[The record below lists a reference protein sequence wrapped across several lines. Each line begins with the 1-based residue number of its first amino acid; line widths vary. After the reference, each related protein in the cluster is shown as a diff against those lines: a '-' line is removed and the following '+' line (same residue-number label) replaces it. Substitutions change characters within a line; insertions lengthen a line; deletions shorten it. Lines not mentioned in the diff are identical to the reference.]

1 MELKVSSKS
10 DVKKVAG
17 AIAKSVRNRNKNG
30 KENEEISIQ
39 AIGAGAVNQ
48 TVKSIGIAREYLNP
62 EGFDISTTINFT
74 NVEFNGNKET
84 AIKFNIH
91 TLDVEN
97 A

>member
-17 AIAKSVRNRNKNG
+17 AIAKSVRNR
-30 KENEEISIQ
+30 KENEEITIQ

-62 EGFDISTTINFT
+62 EGFDISTSINFID
-74 NVEFNGNKET
+74 VDFGEIKET
-84 AIKFNIH
+84 AIKFTIH

>member
-17 AIAKSVRNRNKNG
+17 AIAKSVRNR
-30 KENEEISIQ
+30 KENEEITIQ
-39 AIGAGAVNQ
+39 AVGAGAVNQ
-48 TVKSIGIAREYLNP
+48 TVKSIGIAREYLNN
-62 EGFDISTTINFT
+62 EGFDISTSINFT
-74 NVEFNGNKET
+74 DVEFNGNKET
-84 AIKFNIH
+84 AIKFSIH

>member
-10 DVKKVAG
+10 EVKKVAG
-17 AIAKSVRNRNKNG
+17 AIAKSVRSR
-30 KENEEISIQ
+30 KENEEITIQ

-48 TVKSIGIAREYLNP
+48 TVKSIGIAREYLKP
-62 EGFDISTTINFT
+62 EGFDISTSINFT
-74 NVEFNGNKET
+74 DVEFNGSKET
-84 AIKFNIH
+84 AIKFKIH

>member
-10 DVKKVAG
+10 NVKKVAG
-17 AIAKSVRNRNKNG
+17 AIAKSVRNR

-74 NVEFNGNKET
+74 DVEFNGEKET

>member
-17 AIAKSVRNRNKNG
+17 AIAKSVRNR
-30 KENEEISIQ
+30 KENEEITIQ

-62 EGFDISTTINFT
+62 EGFDISTSINFT
-74 NVEFNGNKET
+74 DVEFNGNKET

>member
-17 AIAKSVRNRNKNG
+17 AIAKSVRNR
-30 KENEEISIQ
+30 KENEEITIQ

-74 NVEFNGNKET
+74 DVDFNGNKET

>member
-17 AIAKSVRNRNKNG
+17 AIAKSVRNR
-30 KENEEISIQ
+30 KENEEITIQ
-39 AIGAGAVNQ
+39 AVGAGAVNQ

-62 EGFDISTTINFT
+62 EGFDISTSINFT
-74 NVEFNGNKET
+74 DVEFNGNKET
-84 AIKFNIH
+84 AIKFKIH

>member
-17 AIAKSVRNRNKNG
+17 AIAKSVRNR

-48 TVKSIGIAREYLNP
+48 TVKSIGIAREYLKQ
-62 EGFDISTTINFT
+62 EGFDISTSINFT
-74 NVEFNGNKET
+74 DVEFNGNKET